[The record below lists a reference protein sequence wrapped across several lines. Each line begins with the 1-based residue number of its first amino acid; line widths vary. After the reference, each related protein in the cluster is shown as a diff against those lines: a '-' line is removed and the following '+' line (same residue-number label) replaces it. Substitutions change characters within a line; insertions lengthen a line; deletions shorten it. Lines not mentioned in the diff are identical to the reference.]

1 MRKEHRTRGD
11 EGEDI
16 STRGGGDMEQQPYTI
31 LTVRTS
37 QKYSLLHRHHHHY
50 RVGGDDIVGE
60 VPMAEVLVVV
70 NVRRRLLLLLLP
82 ISVARPIVFVVVLL
96 VVAPDAFPHPPAGV
110 PILPIQVVP
119 PPVVVVAVAEHG
131 YSNH

>member
-1 MRKEHRTRGD
+1 MVPHPD
-11 EGEDI
+11 DGE
-16 STRGGGDMEQQPYTI
+16 E
-31 LTVRTS
+31 LWLL
-37 QKYSLLHRHHHHY
+37 LLHRHNHY
-50 RVGGDDIVGE
+50 RVGGDDIVGV

-70 NVRRRLLLLLLP
+70 NGLRRRLLLP
-82 ISVARPIVFVVVLL
+82 ISVARPVVFVVLLL

-119 PPVVVVAVAEHG
+119 PPVVVVVAVAAAEHG